1 LFEREVVRGRENHAL
16 RIVPLVLSLVLAALA
31 LAAAPSGAG
40 AVEGVRV
47 NLDVPA
53 IDLTSAIERY
63 RSDGDEIRISTAPGR
78 DGIVRRIAVKAREA
92 GTQPDWIV
100 FALTNDSDEQ
110 VDRLLVA
117 PHFRLVNSGVIW
129 PDLGGS
135 RIAAITASQGIRPER
150 EDSPDADVFLVT
162 LDPGTTVTFVA
173 ELRDPNIPQLYLWE
187 TESYRR
193 KVNGLTLYKGIII
206 GIAGLLALFLT
217 IVFVVKGALIFPA
230 AAALGWGVLAYAC
243 IDFGFFQRVFPVTEA
258 AERIYRAAAE
268 AALAATLLVFL
279 FAYLNLNRWHVR
291 YSHVTVFWLIFL
303 AALIGLAVVDPQ
315 IASGVAR
322 VSIAAVAGVGFL
334 LVVHLATHGY
344 DRAVMLVPTWL
355 LLVVWVVAAGFTVVG
370 QLTSDLVQPA
380 LIGALVLIVMLIGF
394 TVLQHA
400 FSGGV
405 LTHGAVSDTERQAL
419 ALAGAGDIV
428 FDWDVSGDRIFVGP
442 EVEQQL
448 GLKRGELEG
457 PASDWLD
464 LLHPFDVDR
473 YRATLD
479 AVIEERRGRIVQ
491 DFRLRSASGPYHW
504 FRVKARPVVGSDGEV
519 IRIVGTIADV
529 TDVKNAEERL
539 LHDAVH
545 DNLTGLPNRELFND
559 RLDNVLTLAAHDQDL
574 RPTVVVIDIDRFKQV
589 NEAVGLSAGDSILLT
604 LSRRL
609 GRLLKPQDTLARIAG
624 DEFAMIL
631 LSERDP
637 DRIMAF
643 AEMIRRAI
651 TTPITFAEREIFLT
665 ASIGLLLHDPGN
677 AARRDEVFKNAEIA
691 RVHAKRHGGDRIE
704 VFRPTMRS
712 GRNDRL
718 TLESDLRRALDRGEI
733 KVLYQPIVRLEDRTI
748 AGFEA
753 LLRWDHP
760 RLGRLSPTTFIPVAE
775 ETGLIV
781 NLGVFALERA
791 ARELAAWQRAL
802 EVDPPIFASVNVSS
816 RQLLRHDLL
825 HDVKTVLARTGVHPG
840 SLKLELTESLVMEN
854 PEYAMQMLQR
864 IRDLGAGLSLD
875 DFGTGY
881 SALSYLQRF
890 PFDTIKIDKSFV
902 RQMANGNRPVILRS
916 IVKLAQELGMEV
928 VAEGAESE
936 SDAIELYQIG
946 CEYAQGFAFGEPISS
961 LQARQLVGAAPEAA

>member
-1 LFEREVVRGRENHAL
+1 
-16 RIVPLVLSLVLAALA
+16 
-31 LAAAPSGAG
+31 
-40 AVEGVRV
+40 
-47 NLDVPA
+47 
-53 IDLTSAIERY
+53 
-63 RSDGDEIRISTAPGR
+63 
-78 DGIVRRIAVKAREA
+78 
-92 GTQPDWIV
+92 
-100 FALTNDSDEQ
+100 
-110 VDRLLVA
+110 
-117 PHFRLVNSGVIW
+117 VIW

-150 EDSPDADVFLVT
+150 EESTEADVFLMT

-173 ELRDPNIPQLYLWE
+173 ELKTPNVPQIYLWD
-187 TESYRR
+187 TDSYR
-193 KVNGLTLYKGIII
+193 KKTTGLTLYKGIII

-230 AAALGWGVLAYAC
+230 AAALAWAVLAYAC

-268 AALAATLLVFL
+268 AVLAATLLVFL

-291 YSHVTVFWLIFL
+291 YGHVTLFWLVFL
-303 AALIGLAVVDPQ
+303 AALVGLAVVDPPV
-315 IASGVAR
+315 ASGVAR
-322 VSIAAVAGVGFL
+322 ISIAAVAGVGFL

-344 DRAVMLVPTWL
+344 DRAVMLVPTWV
-355 LLVVWVVAAGFTVVG
+355 LLVAWVAAGAFAVTG
-370 QLTSDLVQPA
+370 TLASDLVQPA

-394 TVLQHA
+394 TVMQHA
-400 FSGGV
+400 FAGGV
-405 LTHGAVSDTERQAL
+405 LSQGLMSDTERRAL

-428 FDWDVSGDRIFVGP
+428 FDWDVAGDKVFVGP

-448 GLKRGELEG
+448 GLKRGTLEG
-457 PASDWLD
+457 SASGWLE
-464 LLHPFDVDR
+464 LLHPFDADR
-473 YRATLD
+473 YRAALD
-479 AVIEERRGRIVQ
+479 AVIEERRGRVVQ

-504 FRVKARPVVGSDGEV
+504 FRLKARPVVGTDGEV

-529 TDVKNAEERL
+529 TESKTAEERL

-559 RLDNVLTLAAHDQDL
+559 RLDAALTLSAQDDAI
-574 RPTVVVIDIDRFKQV
+574 RPTVLVVDIDRFKQV
-589 NEAVGLSAGDSILLT
+589 NDSVGLSAGDSILLT

-624 DEFAMIL
+624 DEFAVII

-637 DRIMAF
+637 DRIVAF
-643 AEMIRRAI
+643 ADMVRRA
-651 TTPITFAEREIFLT
+651 TATPITFAEREIFLT
-665 ASIGLLLHDPGN
+665 ASVGLVLPDRQN
-677 AARRDEVFKNAEIA
+677 AARREEVLKNAEIA
-691 RVHAKRHGGDRIE
+691 MVHAKRHGGDRVE
-704 VFRPTMRS
+704 VFRPAMRAEAS
-712 GRNDRL
+712 DRL
-718 TLESDLRRALDRGEI
+718 TLEADLRRAIDRGEI
-733 KVLYQPIVRLEDRTI
+733 KVLFQPIVRLEDRTI

-760 RLGRLSPTTFIPVAE
+760 RLGRLSPSTFIPIAE

-781 NLGVFALERA
+781 NLGVFALERTG
-791 ARELAAWQRAL
+791 RELAAWQRAL
-802 EVDPPIFASVNVSS
+802 EVEPPIFASVNVSS

-854 PEYAMQMLQR
+854 PEYAAQMLQR
-864 IRDLGAGLSLD
+864 IRHLGAGLSLD

-890 PFDTIKIDKSFV
+890 PFDTIKIDQSFV
-902 RQMANGNRPVILRS
+902 RPSQNGHRSVLLRS
-916 IVKLAQELGMEV
+916 IVKMAQELGMEV
-928 VAEGAESE
+928 VAEGAETE

-946 CEYAQGFAFGEPISS
+946 CQYAQGYAFGEPMSA

>member
-1 LFEREVVRGRENHAL
+1 MCGRENHAL
-16 RIVPLVLSLVLAALA
+16 RIVHLAVALLAGSLA
-31 LAAAPSGAG
+31 LFASAPPAR
-40 AVEGVRV
+40 AVEAVRV
-47 NLDVPA
+47 SPDVQA
-53 IDLTSAIERY
+53 IDLTPAIERY

-78 DGIVRRIAVKAREA
+78 DGIVRRIAVKARET
-92 GTQPDWIV
+92 GTRPDWIV
-100 FALTNDSDEQ
+100 FALTNDTDEQ
-110 VDRLLVA
+110 LDRLLVA
-117 PHFRLVNSGVIW
+117 PHFRLVGSGVIW

-150 EDSPDADVFLVT
+150 EDSTEADVFLMT

-173 ELRDPNIPQLYLWE
+173 ELNSPNVPQIYLWD
-187 TESYRR
+187 TDSYR
-193 KVNGLTLYKGIII
+193 KKTTGLTLYKGIII

-230 AAALGWGVLAYAC
+230 AAALAWAVLAYAC

-268 AALAATLLVFL
+268 AVLAATLLVFL

-291 YSHVTVFWLIFL
+291 YGHVTFFWLIFL
-303 AALIGLAVVDPQ
+303 AALVGLAVVDPPV
-315 IASGVAR
+315 ASGVAR
-322 VSIAAVAGVGFL
+322 ISIAAVAGVGFL

-344 DRAVMLVPTWL
+344 DRAVMLVPTWV
-355 LLVVWVVAAGFTVVG
+355 LLVAWVAAGAFTVTG
-370 QLTSDLVQPA
+370 SLASDLVQPA

-394 TVLQHA
+394 TVMQHA
-400 FSGGV
+400 FAGGV
-405 LTHGAVSDTERQAL
+405 LAQGLMSDTERRAL

-428 FDWDVSGDRIFVGP
+428 FDWDVTGDKVFVGP

-448 GLKRGELEG
+448 GLKRGALEG
-457 PASDWLD
+457 SAAGWLE

-473 YRATLD
+473 YRTSLD
-479 AVIEERRGRIVQ
+479 AVIEERRGRVVQ
-491 DFRLRSASGPYHW
+491 DFRLRAASGPYHW
-504 FRVKARPVVGSDGEV
+504 FRLKARPMVGTDGEV

-529 TDVKNAEERL
+529 TEGKTAEERL

-545 DNLTGLPNRELFND
+545 DSLTGLPNRELFND
-559 RLDNVLTLAAHDQDL
+559 RLDAALTLAAQDEGI
-574 RPTVVVIDIDRFKQV
+574 RPTVLCLDLDRFKQV
-589 NEAVGLSAGDSILLT
+589 NDSVGLSAGDSILLT

-609 GRLLKPQDTLARIAG
+609 GRLLKPHDTLARISG
-624 DEFAMIL
+624 DEFGIIL
-631 LSERDP
+631 MSEHDP
-637 DRIMAF
+637 DRIIAF
-643 AEMIRRAI
+643 ADMVRRAT
-651 TTPITFAEREIFLT
+651 TTPITFEEREIFLT
-665 ASIGLLLHDPGN
+665 ASVGLMLYERQTAG
-677 AARRDEVFKNAEIA
+677 RREEVLKNAEIA
-691 RVHAKRHGGDRIE
+691 MVHAKRHGGDRVE
-704 VFRPTMRS
+704 VFRPTMRTET
-712 GRNDRL
+712 GDRL

-733 KVLYQPIVRLEDRTI
+733 KVLFQPIVRLEDRTI

-760 RLGRLSPTTFIPVAE
+760 RLGRLSPATFIPIAE

-781 NLGVFALERA
+781 NLGVFALERTG
-791 ARELAAWQRAL
+791 RELAAWQRAL
-802 EVDPPIFASVNVSS
+802 EVEPPIFASVNVSS

-854 PEYAMQMLQR
+854 PEYAAQMLQR
-864 IRDLGAGLSLD
+864 IRHLGAGLSLD

-890 PFDTIKIDKSFV
+890 PFDTIKIDQSFV
-902 RQMANGNRPVILRS
+902 RPGANGQRSVLLRS
-916 IVKLAQELGMEV
+916 IVKMAHELGMEV
-928 VAEGAESE
+928 VAEGAETE

-946 CEYAQGFAFGEPISS
+946 CEYAQGWAFGEPMSA